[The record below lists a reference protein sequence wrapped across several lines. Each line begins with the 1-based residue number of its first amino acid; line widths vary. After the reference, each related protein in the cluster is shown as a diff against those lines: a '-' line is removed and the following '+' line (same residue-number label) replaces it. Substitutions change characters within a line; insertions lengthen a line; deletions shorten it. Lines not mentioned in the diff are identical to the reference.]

1 MIAPDSASE
10 LRAERRFDLVAA
22 ILIGSIALMAAILAV
37 IQIDAGQ
44 TSSRAQMRA
53 ARLAADVTTRL
64 SVSGAAGDAALSDQQ
79 IALLLGMQSAGLG
92 LAAAQAGDA
101 DGLAVAAAEQQAYQ
115 ALRQA
120 LTETAASGGA
130 APLDPYTAGLLT
142 ASTADLRAEVAE
154 QNRQVDLAN
163 QTGDREQRAVFGL
176 SLLALAGVLT
186 GLAAVLRDSR
196 AGWTMLAMAGLGV
209 AGTVA
214 LAASALFL

>member
-22 ILIGSIALMAAILAV
+22 LLIGSIALMAAVLAA

-44 TSSRAQMRA
+44 ASSRAQMRA
-53 ARLAADVTTRL
+53 ASLAADLTTRL
-64 SVSGAAGDAALSDQQ
+64 SVSAEADDSTLSNQQ
-79 IALLLGMQSAGLG
+79 FALLLGMQSASLG
-92 LAAAQAGDA
+92 LAAAKAGDA

-115 ALRQA
+115 VFQQA
-120 LTETAASGGA
+120 LAATSASGGKS
-130 APLDPYTAGLLT
+130 PLDAYTAGLLDAT
-142 ASTADLRAEVAE
+142 TADLRAELAE

-163 QTGDREQRAVFGL
+163 QAGDREQRAVFGL

-196 AGWTMLAMAGLGV
+196 AGWSMLAMAGAGV
-209 AGTVA
+209 GGTIA
-214 LAASALFL
+214 IAASALLF